1 MECGG
6 GGGRLRYFLDQKQ
19 VEIPSI
25 AFYKIFR
32 IYTGGVASK
41 ESRKHQKVQFRFKSL
56 GTASHNPK
64 ITAIFRVF
72 DVLVNF

>member
-1 MECGG
+1 MLNSSANEQPNLEINYYWTTQSG

-32 IYTGGVASK
+32 VYTGGVASK
-41 ESRKHQKVQFRFKSL
+41 ESRKH
-56 GTASHNPK
+56 
-64 ITAIFRVF
+64 
-72 DVLVNF
+72 